1 MKKFIYFIC
10 CFFFMTNVAGAVTFT
25 CPEFASPGEVIRC
38 HLEEGEITG
47 MKSQYQLDSGVIYQG
62 LKVNDL
68 GKSYYDEVEGFSVGN
83 VSSNNV
89 SFDID
94 LKIGM
99 DVKINQD
106 YYVRLVNVEKST
118 LDYQYNKLEDIS
130 SKIFVVSDVNT
141 LDNLAISNGTLSP
154 DFDKNITSYKA
165 TVKSNKV
172 VIKAIASDSSAKV
185 EGDIGEK
192 ILNYGGNTFSIKV
205 TSVRGNAREYKLYIT
220 RLLDEVK
227 EIKKSSDISLKS
239 LFLSQ
244 GKIDFQK
251 DKFLYDISVNYDIQN
266 IEIEAIPNSDKAKV
280 EIEKP
285 EQLVVG
291 ENTVKINVTAED
303 GTVGTYVIVV
313 NRKEKLS
320 SDNSIKSLVI
330 KGYEL
335 DFKSDIYQYN
345 LQIDGEEKLDIN
357 IELNDEKAK
366 YKIKGNNN
374 LKNKS
379 IIEIEVT
386 AEDGS
391 KQGYKI
397 NIIKVNENNSI
408 SIISSVKLFPL
419 VGFILLIIIVLVI
432 KKIRNK
438 ITKNKD
444 NSE

>member
-1 MKKFIYFIC
+1 M
-10 CFFFMTNVAGAVTFT
+10 
-25 CPEFASPGEVIRC
+25 
-38 HLEEGEITG
+38 
-47 MKSQYQLDSGVIYQG
+47 
-62 LKVNDL
+62 
-68 GKSYYDEVEGFSVGN
+68 
-83 VSSNNV
+83 
-89 SFDID
+89 
-94 LKIGM
+94 
-99 DVKINQD
+99 
-106 YYVRLVNVEKST
+106 
-118 LDYQYNKLEDIS
+118 
-130 SKIFVVSDVNT
+130 
-141 LDNLAISNGTLSP
+141 
-154 DFDKNITSYKA
+154 
-165 TVKSNKV
+165 
-172 VIKAIASDSSAKV
+172 
-185 EGDIGEK
+185 
-192 ILNYGGNTFSIKV
+192 
-205 TSVRGNAREYKLYIT
+205 
-220 RLLDEVK
+220 
-227 EIKKSSDISLKS
+227 
-239 LFLSQ
+239 
-244 GKIDFQK
+244 
-251 DKFLYDISVNYDIQN
+251 
-266 IEIEAIPNSDKAKV
+266 
-280 EIEKP
+280 
-285 EQLVVG
+285 
-291 ENTVKINVTAED
+291 
-303 GTVGTYVIVV
+303 
-313 NRKEKLS
+313 
-320 SDNSIKSLVI
+320 VI

>member
-205 TSVRGNAREYKLYIT
+205 TSVRGNAREYT
-220 RLLDEVK
+220 M
-227 EIKKSSDISLKS
+227 SL
-239 LFLSQ
+239 
-244 GKIDFQK
+244 
-251 DKFLYDISVNYDIQN
+251 
-266 IEIEAIPNSDKAKV
+266 
-280 EIEKP
+280 
-285 EQLVVG
+285 
-291 ENTVKINVTAED
+291 T
-303 GTVGTYVIVV
+303 
-313 NRKEKLS
+313 
-320 SDNSIKSLVI
+320 
-330 KGYEL
+330 
-335 DFKSDIYQYN
+335 
-345 LQIDGEEKLDIN
+345 
-357 IELNDEKAK
+357 
-366 YKIKGNNN
+366 
-374 LKNKS
+374 
-379 IIEIEVT
+379 
-386 AEDGS
+386 
-391 KQGYKI
+391 
-397 NIIKVNENNSI
+397 
-408 SIISSVKLFPL
+408 
-419 VGFILLIIIVLVI
+419 
-432 KKIRNK
+432 
-438 ITKNKD
+438 
-444 NSE
+444 

>member
-47 MKSQYQLDSGVIYQG
+47 MKAQYQLDSGVIYQG